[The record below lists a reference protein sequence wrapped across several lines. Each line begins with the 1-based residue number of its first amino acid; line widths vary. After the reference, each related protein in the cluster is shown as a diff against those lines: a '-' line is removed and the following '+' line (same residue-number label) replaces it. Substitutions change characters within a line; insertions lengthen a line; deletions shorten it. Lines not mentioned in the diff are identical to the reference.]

1 MINVEVWFFFKG
13 LLIFQQLAS
22 LNYNLAFYLFK
33 SLEVR
38 LQYEVEDIIT
48 PEPEIIPPFPDASSQ
63 LPSLKSLSGS
73 TNTVACEG
81 TMKDS
86 IPCLR

>member
-1 MINVEVWFFFKG
+1 MIFIWKWQN
-13 LLIFQQLAS
+13 FQQLS
-22 LNYNLAFYLFK
+22 LWNNLAFYLFK

-38 LQYEVEDIIT
+38 LQCEVEDIIT
-48 PEPEIIPPFPDASSQ
+48 PEPETNPPFPDASSQ